1 MCSRIRS
8 KAILKVV
15 GIAVFAA
22 MFCIGCSDNTDD
34 GGIDSTYTITFD
46 PNGGTVTPTSGT
58 LTFRSNGGGV
68 KWDEALIHPPTPTL
82 DGYAF
87 TGWYTEKTGGE
98 LITNVSAIAHAN
110 RTLYAHWAIAHYRI
124 TFDAH
129 GGDVTPHYAMTGDD
143 WTLASLPTP
152 TMADHEFV
160 GWYKDV
166 VGEREHVY
174 DTTTYKENTT
184 LYAHW
189 VYNREHYKVTFDA
202 AGGDVDPASEETDVG
217 GKLQELPEP
226 TKEEYAFIGWYT
238 AETGGEKVTT
248 ETEFTA
254 PATIYAR
261 WVLFT
266 SGMRIVTFDAH
277 GGTVRPKS
285 GVTDESGRL
294 LAPLPLPTPTRE
306 GYTFQGWFTEDGG
319 VTASTV
325 FKADT
330 TKVHAQWAMIHY
342 TITFNANGG
351 TVSPTSGTTGI
362 HWELADLPTPTRDGY
377 TFVGWYTEESGGAH
391 VVPSMALIDVHEI
404 YAHWTDTPPSFA
416 DSRDGK
422 GYREVAIGEQIW
434 MAENLNYA
442 GEAGNE
448 LGLCYNYVEDSC
460 SKYGRLY
467 SWDEALV
474 ACPVGWHLPSDAEW
488 TELLEFVE
496 GLSSMGT
503 ATKLKATTG
512 WYCSP
517 SMGVPCGTD
526 YVGFSALPAGDGY
539 YKDGA
544 LVFGGEGA
552 MGDLTGWW
560 STTERDGKPEEA
572 YTRDIIGGDLM
583 GQVLRHNYDK
593 QRLFSVRCVQD

>member
-1 MCSRIRS
+1 MSCEIRS
-8 KAILKVV
+8 KAILKLVS
-15 GIAVFAA
+15 IAVFAA
-22 MFCIGCSDNTDD
+22 VFCIGCSDNTDVAPD
-34 GGIDSTYTITFD
+34 GTTYTITFD
-46 PNGGTVTPTSGT
+46 PNGGTVSPTYGT
-58 LTFRSNGGGV
+58 RSTVHGL
-68 KWDEALIHPPTPTL
+68 DETLIHKPTPIRE
-82 DGYAF
+82 GYTF

-98 LITNVSAIAHAN
+98 LFHNQGTADPIYNKNSTV
-110 RTLYAHWAIAHYRI
+110 YAQWAIAHYRI

-143 WTLASLPTP
+143 WKLASLPTP
-152 TMADHEFV
+152 EMADHEFV

-189 VYNREHYKVTFDA
+189 VYNRVHYKVTFDA

-266 SGMRIVTFDAH
+266 PGMRIVTFDAH

-319 VTASTV
+319 VSAATV

-342 TITFNANGG
+342 TITFDANGG

-362 HWELADLPTPTRDGY
+362 HWELADLPTPTREGY
-377 TFVGWYTEESGGAH
+377 TFIGWYTEENGGAH
-391 VVPSMALIDVHEI
+391 VMPSTALIDVHVI
-404 YAHWTDTPPSFA
+404 YAHWADTPPSLV

-422 GYREVAIGEQIW
+422 GYREVAIGEQVW
-434 MAENLNYA
+434 MAENLNYET
-442 GEAGNE
+442 GSSV
-448 LGLCYNYVEDSC
+448 CYDNDPANC
-460 SKYGRLY
+460 TKYGRLY
-467 SWDEALV
+467 NWDEAMT

-488 TELLEFVE
+488 TELTDFIS

-503 ATKLKATTG
+503 ATKLKSTTG
-512 WYCSP
+512 WYCDP
-517 SMGVPCGTD
+517 GLGVQCGTD

-539 YKDGA
+539 YKDGV
-544 LVFGGEGA
+544 LVFGGAGE
-552 MGDLTGWW
+552 MGGITAWW

-583 GQVLRHNYDK
+583 GNVLRHNYEK
-593 QRLFSVRCVQD
+593 RRLFSVRCVQD